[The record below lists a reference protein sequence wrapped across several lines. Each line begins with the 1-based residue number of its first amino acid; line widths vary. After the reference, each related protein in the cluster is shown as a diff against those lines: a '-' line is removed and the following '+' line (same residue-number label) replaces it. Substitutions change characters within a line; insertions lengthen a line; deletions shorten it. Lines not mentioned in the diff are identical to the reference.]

1 MPEYRHNLI
10 TNRWVIIASR
20 RSSRPRSFA
29 HSSQNKLTD
38 FDPECPFCPGNEKMT
53 PPETFALRDGN
64 SGADTNGWSLRV
76 VPNKFPF
83 LDFGNNANDGNN
95 RNNRNNKNN
104 EKGKNGEMISKNVF
118 DGRQADGMHEVL
130 IESPRHDVHFA
141 QHNFDHACVI
151 LRALRNRYR
160 CLAEDGHIK
169 HISIFCNHGLS
180 SGASLAHPHFQIA
193 AGSVVPPRLAGQIAC
208 CRQYLATHGRSVFET
223 TLENEL
229 GVGERL
235 IARNDNFLAFCPAAS
250 MCAYEVYILPRFA
263 QAQFGSLEDKQ
274 IPDLTEI
281 LQRILARLDE
291 GQGNTDYNLVF
302 HTAATD
308 TDESEKAFCWY
319 IQIFPHVSVPGG
331 YELATDIYI
340 NTTAPATAAAFY
352 RDES

>member
-20 RSSRPRSFA
+20 RSGRPQSFA
-29 HSSQNKLTD
+29 HSSQNESTD
-38 FDPECPFCPGNEKMT
+38 FNPECPFCPGNEKMT

-64 SGADTNGWSLRV
+64 GKADTNGWSIRI

-83 LDFGNNANDGNN
+83 LDSG
-95 RNNRNNKNN
+95 
-104 EKGKNGEMISKNVF
+104 NGEIISDNVF
-118 DGRQADGMHEVL
+118 DGRQAEGTHEVL

-141 QHNFDHACVI
+141 RHNFDHACMI

-160 CLAEDGHIK
+160 CLAEDRHIK
-169 HISIFCNHGLS
+169 HISIFCNHGRL

-193 AGSVVPPRLAGQIAC
+193 AGSVVPPRLAGQIDY
-208 CRQYLATHGRSVFET
+208 CRQYLATHGQSVFET
-223 TLENEL
+223 TLKDEL
-229 GVGERL
+229 TVGEHL
-235 IARNDNFLAFCPAAS
+235 IARNDNFLAFCPVAS

-263 QAQFGSLEDKQ
+263 QAQFGFLKDKQ
-274 IPDLTEI
+274 IPDLAEL
-281 LQRILARLDE
+281 LQRILTRLDE
-291 GQGNTDYNLVF
+291 GQGNTDYNIVF

-331 YELATDIYI
+331 YELATDVYI
-340 NTTAPATAAAFY
+340 NTTAPATSAAFY
-352 RDES
+352 RNEN